1 MCLRKNL
8 SRTWF
13 QYSSIYSSSHFALR
27 NNLKQ
32 HCNHITTIFMKIFI
46 TQLILF
52 LTTVSL
58 FAQDNLSME
67 EAIVRGIE
75 NSYQIQIDQR
85 NIQIAENNNDWA
97 IAGKT
102 PRVSANLNGSAS
114 YTNQNNPASFFT
126 SLNTT
131 GLGIA
136 PGLSADWT
144 LFDGYRIRFT
154 KDQLE
159 GIERLQRKNALLTV
173 ENTVQSVMLAYYNV
187 LIQQEQLKVLE
198 EVLEL
203 SNDRVEYQE
212 IRKEFG
218 QAGTFDVLQTQDA
231 YLNDSTNLL
240 IQLNNIETAFYNLN
254 LAMGVD
260 ELNQRYQ
267 LTDDLVFAARDYT
280 YEELQAQALNS
291 NQNLQVLR
299 VTQELAQINS
309 NIQRS
314 SLYPQLSIGG
324 STTYNLNLSNGSG
337 TSNNGMEVNFDNITA
352 KTFNAGLNVTASYTI
367 FDGGV
372 RKKQIENAQVEQEIA
387 QLNIEDFTRNINT
400 QIASTLATYNN
411 QKRLLALTQ
420 NLIDNAQRNL
430 QIAEERFSGGL
441 INSFDYRS
449 IQLSYINASQAR
461 LNAIFNLRNTET
473 ELVRLTGGLVR

>member
-1 MCLRKNL
+1 
-8 SRTWF
+8 
-13 QYSSIYSSSHFALR
+13 
-27 NNLKQ
+27 
-32 HCNHITTIFMKIFI
+32 MKIFI
-46 TQLILF
+46 TQLTIL
-52 LTTVSL
+52 LASISL
-58 FAQDNLSME
+58 FAQENLSME

-75 NSYQIQIDQR
+75 NSYQIKIDQR

-102 PRVSANLNGSAS
+102 PRVSANLDGQAA

-136 PGLSADWT
+136 PALSANWT

-154 KDQLE
+154 KEQLA

-173 ENTVQSVMLAYYNV
+173 ENTVQSVILAYYNV
-187 LIQQEQLKVLE
+187 LIQQEQLQVLE

-203 SNDRVEYQE
+203 SNDRIDYQE
-212 IRKEFG
+212 VRKEFG

-240 IQLNNIETAFYNLN
+240 IQLNNIETAYYNLN
-254 LAMGVD
+254 LAMGVG
-260 ELNQRYQ
+260 ELTQRYQ
-267 LTDDLVFAARDYT
+267 LTDNLVFTAQDYT
-280 YEELQAQALNS
+280 YEELQTQALNN
-291 NQNLQVLR
+291 NQNLQVLK
-299 VTQELAQINS
+299 VNQELAQINS

-314 SLYPQLSIGG
+314 NLYPQLSIGG
-324 STTYNLNLSNGSG
+324 NTSYNVNLSNGSG
-337 TSNNGMEVNFDNITA
+337 TSNNGMEIDFDNITA
-352 KTFNAGLNVTASYTI
+352 KTFNAGINVRASYTI

-372 RKKQIENAQVEQEIA
+372 RKKQIENAQVEEEIA
-387 QLNIEDFTRNINT
+387 LLNIEDFKRNINN
-400 QIASTLATYNN
+400 QIARTLANYNN
-411 QKRLLALTQ
+411 QKNLLALTQ